1 MPIETIELGSTVGEF
16 FRDTV
21 ESACR
26 NQHVEVS
33 PATQSY
39 VAGLLGDF
47 VRPDANAQLN
57 ETLDRSLMLMLD
69 EALSK
74 PPAERFER
82 LKSLG
87 DGTLYVSGFFGDH
100 LEARGVNDEFV
111 RSIGGFAYRSAAS
124 MLRGGTSLVID
135 VYGELSSR
143 FPELVEVLAEVAETT
158 SFSPKTS
165 SGALRLYEKWLRTGS
180 ERVARG
186 LAAQGLLA
194 SVKPGS
200 A

>member
-16 FRDTV
+16 FRENV
-21 ESACR
+21 ENACR

-39 VAGLLGDF
+39 LAGLLGDF
-47 VRPDANAQLN
+47 VRPEANAQLN
-57 ETLDRSLMLMLD
+57 ETLDRSLTLMLD
-69 EALSK
+69 EALQK
-74 PPAERFER
+74 PPPERFER
-82 LKSLG
+82 LKTLG

-111 RSIGGFAYRSAAS
+111 RSIGGYAYRTAAS
-124 MLRGGTSLVID
+124 MLRGASCVID
-135 VYGELSSR
+135 VYGELSKR
-143 FPELVEVLAEVAETT
+143 FPELVEVLAEVAEST
-158 SFSPKTS
+158 SFAPKTS
-165 SGALRLYEKWLRTGS
+165 SSALRLYEKWLRTGS

-194 SVKPGS
+194 SAKPGS